1 MGWLAG
7 AELLGG
13 FFGQR
18 MKDRFMGLTKAE
30 KGTPARIR
38 YAEEAAPAPAGEAEE
53 RSLAAVVPVVVAV
66 AAEDGGDAM

>member
-1 MGWLAG
+1 
-7 AELLGG
+7 
-13 FFGQR
+13 
-18 MKDRFMGLTKAE
+18 MGLTKAE
-30 KGTPARIR
+30 KGTPACIR